1 MKWRRV
7 ISLPG
12 SFVAENAGK
21 ETLGILH
28 RKSENET

>member
-1 MKWRRV
+1 MERRRF

-12 SFVAENAGK
+12 SFVAENAR
-21 ETLGILH
+21 EEALGILH